1 MKKNIALVAALLLG
15 SALAAKATDINFD
28 KGVDTKGILENIK
41 SGEIK
46 TELPDTKA
54 VSRFAN
60 YTRDCAKFSFTAN
73 TPLVSPVVTLNTMEY
88 VQECFPVPAGPN
100 GQMTQQCHQRPGMSW
115 HENTSINITA
125 DRKLLPWEVENFT
138 VCLEGPWKQIYLDDK
153 AYNYGV
159 RENGDVYLLTP
170 GDKVAMNPDPNGITA
185 VLTMNGKDSK
195 VTFSD
200 KWASYYA
207 GGQVEIALKVRRE
220 IPIWVNATPL
230 EQTFTFAS
238 ADSYTVPFDASGY
251 HSGKYYAEFSIK
263 RLGTTAVSTEKQ
275 VKAPESARVEVK

>member
-1 MKKNIALVAALLLG
+1 MKKNIALLAALLLG
-15 SALAAKATDINFD
+15 GTMAATATEINFD
-28 KGVDTKGILENIK
+28 TGVDTKGILENIK
-41 SGEIK
+41 SGELK
-46 TELPDTKA
+46 TDVPDTKE

-60 YTRDCAKFSFTAN
+60 YTRDCAKFSFNATS
-73 TPLVSPVVTLNTMEY
+73 PLTSPTVTLHTMEY

-115 HENTSINITA
+115 HENASINITA
-125 DRKLLPWEVENFT
+125 DRKLLPWEVESFS

-153 AYNYGV
+153 AYNYSV
-159 RENGDVYLLTP
+159 SQSGDVYLLTP
-170 GDKVAMNPDPNGITA
+170 GAKVVMNPDPNGITA
-185 VLTMNGKDSK
+185 ALTMNGKDSK

-207 GGQVEIALKVRRE
+207 GGQIEIALKVRRE
-220 IPIWVNATPL
+220 IPIWVNATPF
-230 EQTFTFAS
+230 EQTFTFTPAAS
-238 ADSYTVPFDASGY
+238 YEVAFDASGY

-263 RLGTTAVSTEKQ
+263 RLGTPSVSTEKQ